1 MQAEFAKNIVV
12 GFIRIGHKTVGVVA
26 NQPGVMAGSL
36 DFNAG
41 DKAAR
46 FIRFCDCFNIP
57 ILTLVDV
64 PAFLP
69 GKQQEYSGIIRHGAK
84 MLYAYSEATV
94 PKVSVILRKAYGG
107 AYIAMNSKGMGADV
121 VYAWPIA
128 EIAVMGA
135 DGAANIIGRKRI
147 SAAADPD
154 AERAKI
160 IAEYEE
166 KFMNPY
172 VAAARGFVDEVILP
186 EETKE
191 KIVSAFIMLESKKQ
205 SLPAKKH
212 GNIPL

>member
-1 MQAEFAKNIVV
+1 M
-12 GFIRIGHKTVGVVA
+12 
-26 NQPGVMAGSL
+26 
-36 DFNAG
+36 
-41 DKAAR
+41 
-46 FIRFCDCFNIP
+46 
-57 ILTLVDV
+57 DV

-154 AERAKI
+154 AERARI